1 MSKIALIQMRSG
13 GKVAANLQDAAAYI
27 AQAAALGAKLAV
39 LPENFALM
47 ASETQR
53 LDIAEEPGAGQLQD
67 YLSEQA
73 RNNGIWLV
81 AGTIPLLDNDNE
93 SADRPPAASCLVID
107 SDGRQVARY
116 DKIHLFD
123 VGIPGREEAYHESAH
138 THAGSKAVCVDTP
151 VGRLGLAVC
160 YDIRFPALFMR
171 LMDQGMEVLAL
182 PAAFTAGTG
191 EAHWEILLRARAI
204 ESLCYVAAAAHGG
217 RHENGRETWGHSM
230 LVDPWGAVNAEM
242 DKEPGV
248 LIAAINIDELKKIR
262 QRFPVLTH
270 GRLDNNYG

>member
-13 GKVAANLQDAAAYI
+13 AKIAANLQDAAAYI
-27 AQAAALGAKLAV
+27 AQAAALGARLIV

-53 LDIAEEPGAGQLQD
+53 RDIAERPGAGPLQD
-67 YLSEQA
+67 FLSEQA
-73 RNNGIWLV
+73 RNNGVWLV
-81 AGTIPLLDNDNE
+81 AGTIPLLGNDHE

-107 SDGRQVARY
+107 AGGHQVARY

-123 VGIPGREEAYHESAH
+123 VGIPGRAEAYHESAH
-138 THAGSKAVCVDTP
+138 TRAGGKAVCVDTP

-171 LMDQGMEVLAL
+171 LLDQGMEVLAL

-191 EAHWEILLRARAI
+191 KAHWEILLRARAI
-204 ESLCYVAAAAHGG
+204 ESLCYVAAAAQGG

-230 LVDPWGAVNAEM
+230 LVDPWGATKLEM
-242 DKEPGV
+242 DQEPGV
-248 LIAAINIDELKKIR
+248 QIAAIDIDELKRIR
-262 QRFPVLTH
+262 QRFPVLTQK
-270 GRLDNNYG
+270 RLAYKYR